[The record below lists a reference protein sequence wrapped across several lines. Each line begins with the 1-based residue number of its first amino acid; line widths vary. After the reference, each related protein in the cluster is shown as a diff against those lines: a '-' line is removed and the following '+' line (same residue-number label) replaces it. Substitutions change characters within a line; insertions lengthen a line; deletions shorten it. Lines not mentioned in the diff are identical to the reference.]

1 MKTRLLRL
9 AGTEAGK
16 ATDEDDKRRMWT
28 IISLRKAT
36 PNFHLSNVACNSNF
50 AYCPLQTSPPRPS
63 FSTSPLS
70 LPSLLLLLLPSSLKE
85 NFTCA
90 CAPVWFWS
98 DWLFRSLLIPQA
110 AASRIR
116 KRKISFFSDSHR
128 CCVVESV
135 LIHDRFWGAENG
147 SYAWTIQN
155 SSGLSPPEKQKST
168 PGGSLPNTRSR
179 LFSNVFHLKQT

>member
-16 ATDEDDKRRMWT
+16 AIDEDDKRRMWK
-28 IISLRKAT
+28 IISLRKVT
-36 PNFHLSNVACNSNF
+36 PNFHLSNVSCNSNF
-50 AYCPLQTSPPRPS
+50 AYCPLQTSPPRSS

-70 LPSLLLLLLPSSLKE
+70 LPSLLLLPSSLKG

-110 AASRIR
+110 AASRIT
-116 KRKISFFSDSHR
+116 KRKISFFFWLISLLCCWECADSR
-128 CCVVESV
+128 PI
-135 LIHDRFWGAENG
+135 L
-147 SYAWTIQN
+147 
-155 SSGLSPPEKQKST
+155 
-168 PGGSLPNTRSR
+168 RSR
-179 LFSNVFHLKQT
+179 ERKLRMNDSKQFWPVATWKTEVHTRWITSKHPLTSVF